1 MLVQK
6 EQGAAEASVDR
17 DHRAR
22 LSRRT
27 VDADIGRQSD
37 RVNWPEVPGFVG
49 IGTGLHNDLIAGSE
63 FGVVSVALGGIEQR
77 AGIRLEAFGARLG
90 VSPGRGVANRGR
102 GFGRAEER
110 RGQECQRERRSTQRT
125 TSFRPSVPR
134 DLDARNYG
142 PASAS
147 VQSVLSLSVGHPS
160 THASARRPTSASRVV
175 GMRVLFIGDVVGSP
189 GRRGLRESMP
199 ALRER
204 HAPDLVIVNGE
215 NSAGGVGI
223 TPRTARDIFEAGAGV
238 ITTGNHV
245 YRHREVYGFLDTE
258 ERVVRP
264 ANYPGANP
272 GRGHTVVE
280 AGGMR
285 VAVVNL
291 SGAAGLRVARSPFD
305 AADAVLEQIEA
316 DAVVVDFHAEMTS
329 EKVAM
334 GWHLDGRAAAVLGT
348 HTHVPTADGRVLP
361 GGTAYISD
369 VGMTGSRTS
378 VLGVKP
384 EQALTSFITQ
394 MPTRFETAEEDV
406 WVMGAVVEVNPRG
419 LADSIEQVMV
429 PAPDPGS

>member
-1 MLVQK
+1 M
-6 EQGAAEASVDR
+6 
-17 DHRAR
+17 RA
-22 LSRRT
+22 
-27 VDADIGRQSD
+27 
-37 RVNWPEVPGFVG
+37 
-49 IGTGLHNDLIAGSE
+49 
-63 FGVVSVALGGIEQR
+63 
-77 AGIRLEAFGARLG
+77 
-90 VSPGRGVANRGR
+90 
-102 GFGRAEER
+102 
-110 RGQECQRERRSTQRT
+110 
-125 TSFRPSVPR
+125 
-134 DLDARNYG
+134 
-142 PASAS
+142 
-147 VQSVLSLSVGHPS
+147 
-160 THASARRPTSASRVV
+160 
-175 GMRVLFIGDVVGSP
+175 LFIGDVVGSP

-223 TPRTARDIFEAGAGV
+223 TPRTARDIFEAGADV
-238 ITTGNHV
+238 ITSGNHV

-264 ANYPGANP
+264 ANYPRANP

-280 AGGMR
+280 AAGMR

-305 AADAVLEQIEA
+305 TVDGVLEQVEA
-316 DAVVVDFHAEMTS
+316 DAVIVDFHAEMTS

-334 GWHLDGRAAAVLGT
+334 GWHLDGRVAAVLGT

-361 GGTAYISD
+361 QGTAYISD
-369 VGMTGSRTS
+369 VGMTGSRIS

-406 WVMGAVVEVNPRG
+406 WVMGAAVEVNSRG

-429 PAPDPGS
+429 PAPDRDS

>member
-1 MLVQK
+1 M
-6 EQGAAEASVDR
+6 
-17 DHRAR
+17 RA
-22 LSRRT
+22 
-27 VDADIGRQSD
+27 
-37 RVNWPEVPGFVG
+37 
-49 IGTGLHNDLIAGSE
+49 
-63 FGVVSVALGGIEQR
+63 
-77 AGIRLEAFGARLG
+77 
-90 VSPGRGVANRGR
+90 
-102 GFGRAEER
+102 
-110 RGQECQRERRSTQRT
+110 
-125 TSFRPSVPR
+125 
-134 DLDARNYG
+134 
-142 PASAS
+142 
-147 VQSVLSLSVGHPS
+147 
-160 THASARRPTSASRVV
+160 
-175 GMRVLFIGDVVGSP
+175 LFIGDVVGSP

-204 HAPDLVIVNGE
+204 HSPDLVIVNGE

-223 TPRTARDIFEAGAGV
+223 TPRTARDIFEAGADV

-264 ANYPGANP
+264 ANYPQANP

-285 VAVVNL
+285 VAVANL

-305 AADAVLEQIEA
+305 AIDGILDQVEADAVL
-316 DAVVVDFHAEMTS
+316 VDFHAEMTS

-369 VGMTGSRTS
+369 VGMTGARTS

-384 EQALTSFITQ
+384 EQALASFVTQ

-406 WVMGAVVEVNPRG
+406 WVMGAVVEVNQRG

-429 PAPDPGS
+429 PAPDQNS